1 MRRQTT
7 TPHNSCDRSPVR
19 QLRSLL
25 RYPRPCGDTVGTC
38 DALCG
43 HAWHCF
49 RSCVSYSP
57 YSLRTF
63 STAEP
68 SIGMGATLGHGPGID
83 QSKTSTWRTLDALPR
98 MPGGRYP
105 QQQPPRR
112 PQELSGR
119 QRDLRKARTSPR
131 TTARPVPYS
140 LVPHSVPSTV
150 DIHCAPLIRG
160 EDDNFRPPVHVH
172 RPSLCL

>member
-1 MRRQTT
+1 MSGHHSAQQ
-7 TPHNSCDRSPVR
+7 VR
-19 QLRSLL
+19 PESRPLTLAIVPPFPALLRS
-25 RYPRPCGDTVGTC
+25 VGTC

-43 HAWHCF
+43 RAWHCS
-49 RSCVSYSP
+49 RCCAAYSP

-68 SIGMGATLGHGPGID
+68 SIGMDATLGHGPGLD
-83 QSKTSTWRTLDALPR
+83 QSKTSAWRTLDALPH

-105 QQQPPRR
+105 PQQPPRC

-119 QRDLRKARTSPR
+119 RRDLRKARTSPK
-131 TTARPVPYS
+131 TTARPAPYS
-140 LVPHSVPSTV
+140 PVPHSVPSTV
-150 DIHCAPLIRG
+150 DIHCAPPIRG
-160 EDDNFRPPVHVH
+160 EDDDFRHPVHVR